1 MIPHEASDDL
11 AIPKLVGKRHMS
23 KTSILIVE
31 DELEIAELV
40 RFHAEREGFDG
51 RIVQS
56 GRVALTTI
64 ESNPPDLVL
73 LDLMLP
79 DVDGLEVCRRLKWQ
93 PQTRN
98 IPILIVSAKGD
109 EADIVAG
116 IELGADD
123 YVTKPFSPKVL
134 MARIKNV
141 LRRYGSEQNASSLA
155 DSASLS
161 NSLTLADGALVIDP
175 DRHTVSVNG
184 RPIDLTVTEFGIM
197 QYLATRPGF
206 VRTRDQIISAVHG
219 DSAVLS
225 SRTVDVHVT
234 ALRRKLGD
242 LGAMIETVRGVGY
255 RLSDLARVPDE

>member
-1 MIPHEASDDL
+1 M
-11 AIPKLVGKRHMS
+11 M
-23 KTSILIVE
+23 ILIVE

-40 RFHAEREGFDG
+40 RFHVEREGFVG

-56 GRVALTTI
+56 GRIALQVV
-64 ESNPPDLVL
+64 ESDPPDLIL

-79 DVDGLEVCRRLKWQ
+79 DLDGLEVCRRLKYRTE
-93 PQTRN
+93 TRD

-134 MARIKNV
+134 IARIKNI
-141 LRRYGSEQNASSLA
+141 LRRHGA
-155 DSASLS
+155 DVSASATAAS
-161 NSLTLADGALVIDP
+161 ANAITLADGGLIIDT
-175 DRHTVSVNG
+175 DRHEVKVAN
-184 RPIDLTVTEFGIM
+184 RRIDLTVTEFGIL
-197 QYLATRPGF
+197 QYLAAKPGF
-206 VRTRDQIISAVHG
+206 VRTRDQIIAAVHG

-234 ALRRKLGD
+234 ALRRKLEE
-242 LGAMIETVRGVGY
+242 LGGIIQTVRGVGY
-255 RLSDLARVPDE
+255 RLAEPASVPDDE

>member
-1 MIPHEASDDL
+1 MT
-11 AIPKLVGKRHMS
+11 KM
-23 KTSILIVE
+23 SILIVE

-40 RFHAEREGFDG
+40 RFHVEREGFG
-51 RIVQS
+51 SRVVQS
-56 GRVALTTI
+56 GRVALTAV
-64 ESNPPDLVL
+64 EKEHPDLIL

-79 DVDGLEVCRRLKWQ
+79 DLDGLEVCRRLKWQ
-93 PQTRN
+93 PETRN

-134 MARIKNV
+134 MARIKNI
-141 LRRYGSEQNASSLA
+141 LRRVAGEEQASTE
-155 DSASLS
+155 
-161 NSLTLADGALVIDP
+161 NSKRVGLADGAMVIDT
-175 DRHTVSVNG
+175 DRHTVLLHNKPV
-184 RPIDLTVTEFGIM
+184 DLTVTEFGII
-197 QYLATRPGF
+197 QYLSSRPGF

-234 ALRRKLGD
+234 ALRRKLGE
-242 LGAMIETVRGVGY
+242 LGGMIQTVRGVGY
-255 RLSDLARVPDE
+255 RLSDLVRVPDE

>member
-1 MIPHEASDDL
+1 M
-11 AIPKLVGKRHMS
+11 V
-23 KTSILIVE
+23 ILIVE

-40 RFHAEREGFDG
+40 RFHVEREGFEG

-56 GRVALTTI
+56 GRIALQVI
-64 ESNPPDLVL
+64 EKERPGLIL

-79 DVDGLEVCRRLKWQ
+79 DLDGLEVCRRLKYKAE
-93 PQTRN
+93 TRN

-141 LRRYGSEQNASSLA
+141 LRRQSSEAAAAEAVAERLQGKTIS
-155 DSASLS
+155 
-161 NSLTLADGALVIDP
+161 LADGAVIIDT
-175 DRHTVSVNG
+175 DRHQVKASGKPVE
-184 RPIDLTVTEFGIM
+184 LTVTEFGIL
-197 QYLATRPGF
+197 QYLSTKPGF
-206 VRTRDQIISAVHG
+206 VRTRDQIIAAVHG

-234 ALRRKLGD
+234 ALRRKLGE
-242 LGAMIETVRGVGY
+242 LGGIIQTVRGVGY
-255 RLSDLARVPDE
+255 RLTELSPVPED

>member
-1 MIPHEASDDL
+1 ML
-11 AIPKLVGKRHMS
+11 
-23 KTSILIVE
+23 ILIVE

-40 RFHAEREGFDG
+40 RFHVEREGFEG

-56 GRVALTTI
+56 GRVALQAVQK
-64 ESNPPDLVL
+64 ESPALIL

-79 DVDGLEVCRRLKWQ
+79 DLDGLEVCRRLKYA
-93 PQTRN
+93 PETRN

-141 LRRYGSEQNASSLA
+141 LRRQAEPITAA
-155 DSASLS
+155 TPVPARTI
-161 NSLTLADGALVIDP
+161 TLADGAVVIDV
-175 DRHTVSVNG
+175 DRHQVKVG
-184 RPIDLTVTEFGIM
+184 GKPIELTVTEFGILR
-197 QYLATRPGF
+197 YLASKPGF

-219 DSAVLS
+219 DSTVLS

-234 ALRRKLGD
+234 ALRRKLGEM
-242 LGAMIETVRGVGY
+242 GAVIQTVRGVGY
-255 RLSDLARVPDE
+255 RLTELATVPED